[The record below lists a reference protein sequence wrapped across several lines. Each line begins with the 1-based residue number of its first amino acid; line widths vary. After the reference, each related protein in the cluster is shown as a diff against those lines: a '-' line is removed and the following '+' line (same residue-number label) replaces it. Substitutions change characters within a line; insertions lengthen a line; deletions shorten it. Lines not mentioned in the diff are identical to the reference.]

1 MNYRFVKKQGPKLAS
16 GSESLFSSETNGS
29 LNVQD
34 TEATNRQND
43 SQTSSAS
50 SSVTIIYYN
59 KEGESQNS
67 ETTIP
72 YNASQ
77 DLGSQDPFQQNDEG
91 QILTLNVF
99 CKTNTLYI
107 KWESDYT
114 VNKILFQTMLQVV
127 QNHQCFVERSKG
139 QIRIVSVTMT
149 QNRPHLHGYQRSR
162 E

>member
-29 LNVQD
+29 LNRQD

-91 QILTLNVF
+91 QILTLKLFV
-99 CKTNTLYI
+99 KQ
-107 KWESDYT
+107 
-114 VNKILFQTMLQVV
+114 IL
-127 QNHQCFVERSKG
+127 C
-139 QIRIVSVTMT
+139 I
-149 QNRPHLHGYQRSR
+149 
-162 E
+162 

>member
-29 LNVQD
+29 LNAQD

-91 QILTLNVF
+91 QILTLKLFV
-99 CKTNTLYI
+99 KQ
-107 KWESDYT
+107 
-114 VNKILFQTMLQVV
+114 IL
-127 QNHQCFVERSKG
+127 C
-139 QIRIVSVTMT
+139 I
-149 QNRPHLHGYQRSR
+149 
-162 E
+162 

>member
-29 LNVQD
+29 LNGQD

-91 QILTLNVF
+91 QILTLKLF
-99 CKTNTLYI
+99 GKQ
-107 KWESDYT
+107 
-114 VNKILFQTMLQVV
+114 IL
-127 QNHQCFVERSKG
+127 C
-139 QIRIVSVTMT
+139 I
-149 QNRPHLHGYQRSR
+149 
-162 E
+162 

>member
-1 MNYRFVKKQGPKLAS
+1 MAAKSPSLNSLMNYRFVKKQGPKLAS

-29 LNVQD
+29 RNGQD
-34 TEATNRQND
+34 TEITTSRQND

-50 SSVTIIYYN
+50 SSVTIMYFN

-91 QILTLNVF
+91 QILTLMFFV
-99 CKTNTLYI
+99 K
-107 KWESDYT
+107 
-114 VNKILFQTMLQVV
+114 QVL
-127 QNHQCFVERSKG
+127 S
-139 QIRIVSVTMT
+139 I
-149 QNRPHLHGYQRSR
+149 
-162 E
+162 

>member
-91 QILTLNVF
+91 QILTLKLF
-99 CKTNTLYI
+99 GKQ
-107 KWESDYT
+107 
-114 VNKILFQTMLQVV
+114 IL
-127 QNHQCFVERSKG
+127 C
-139 QIRIVSVTMT
+139 I
-149 QNRPHLHGYQRSR
+149 
-162 E
+162 

>member
-29 LNVQD
+29 LNGQD

-72 YNASQ
+72 YNTSQ

-91 QILTLNVF
+91 QILTLKLFV
-99 CKTNTLYI
+99 KQ
-107 KWESDYT
+107 
-114 VNKILFQTMLQVV
+114 IL
-127 QNHQCFVERSKG
+127 C
-139 QIRIVSVTMT
+139 I
-149 QNRPHLHGYQRSR
+149 
-162 E
+162 

>member
-43 SQTSSAS
+43 SQTSTAS

-91 QILTLNVF
+91 QILTLKLFV
-99 CKTNTLYI
+99 KQ
-107 KWESDYT
+107 
-114 VNKILFQTMLQVV
+114 IL
-127 QNHQCFVERSKG
+127 C
-139 QIRIVSVTMT
+139 I
-149 QNRPHLHGYQRSR
+149 
-162 E
+162 

>member
-34 TEATNRQND
+34 TKATNRQND

-91 QILTLNVF
+91 QILTLKLFV
-99 CKTNTLYI
+99 KQ
-107 KWESDYT
+107 
-114 VNKILFQTMLQVV
+114 IL
-127 QNHQCFVERSKG
+127 C
-139 QIRIVSVTMT
+139 I
-149 QNRPHLHGYQRSR
+149 
-162 E
+162 

>member
-29 LNVQD
+29 LNGQD

-91 QILTLNVF
+91 QILTLKLFV
-99 CKTNTLYI
+99 KQ
-107 KWESDYT
+107 
-114 VNKILFQTMLQVV
+114 IL
-127 QNHQCFVERSKG
+127 C
-139 QIRIVSVTMT
+139 I
-149 QNRPHLHGYQRSR
+149 
-162 E
+162 

>member
-29 LNVQD
+29 VNGQD

-43 SQTSSAS
+43 SQTSTAS

-91 QILTLNVF
+91 QILTLKLFV
-99 CKTNTLYI
+99 KQ
-107 KWESDYT
+107 
-114 VNKILFQTMLQVV
+114 IL
-127 QNHQCFVERSKG
+127 C
-139 QIRIVSVTMT
+139 I
-149 QNRPHLHGYQRSR
+149 
-162 E
+162 

>member
-29 LNVQD
+29 LNGQD

-77 DLGSQDPFQQNDEG
+77 DLESQDPFQQNDEG
-91 QILTLNVF
+91 QILTLKLFV
-99 CKTNTLYI
+99 KQ
-107 KWESDYT
+107 
-114 VNKILFQTMLQVV
+114 IL
-127 QNHQCFVERSKG
+127 C
-139 QIRIVSVTMT
+139 I
-149 QNRPHLHGYQRSR
+149 
-162 E
+162 

>member
-91 QILTLNVF
+91 QILTLKLFV
-99 CKTNTLYI
+99 KQ
-107 KWESDYT
+107 
-114 VNKILFQTMLQVV
+114 IL
-127 QNHQCFVERSKG
+127 C
-139 QIRIVSVTMT
+139 I
-149 QNRPHLHGYQRSR
+149 
-162 E
+162 

>member
-29 LNVQD
+29 LNGQD

-77 DLGSQDPFQQNDEG
+77 DLGSQDSFQQNDEG
-91 QILTLNVF
+91 QILTLKLFV
-99 CKTNTLYI
+99 KQ
-107 KWESDYT
+107 
-114 VNKILFQTMLQVV
+114 IL
-127 QNHQCFVERSKG
+127 C
-139 QIRIVSVTMT
+139 I
-149 QNRPHLHGYQRSR
+149 
-162 E
+162 

>member
-29 LNVQD
+29 LNGQD
-34 TEATNRQND
+34 TQATNRQND

-91 QILTLNVF
+91 QILTLKLFV
-99 CKTNTLYI
+99 KQ
-107 KWESDYT
+107 
-114 VNKILFQTMLQVV
+114 IL
-127 QNHQCFVERSKG
+127 C
-139 QIRIVSVTMT
+139 I
-149 QNRPHLHGYQRSR
+149 
-162 E
+162 

>member
-29 LNVQD
+29 LNGQD
-34 TEATNRQND
+34 TEATKRQND

-91 QILTLNVF
+91 QILTLKLFV
-99 CKTNTLYI
+99 KQ
-107 KWESDYT
+107 
-114 VNKILFQTMLQVV
+114 IL
-127 QNHQCFVERSKG
+127 C
-139 QIRIVSVTMT
+139 I
-149 QNRPHLHGYQRSR
+149 
-162 E
+162 

>member
-29 LNVQD
+29 LNGQD

-43 SQTSSAS
+43 SQTSTAS

-91 QILTLNVF
+91 QILTLKLFV
-99 CKTNTLYI
+99 KQ
-107 KWESDYT
+107 
-114 VNKILFQTMLQVV
+114 IL
-127 QNHQCFVERSKG
+127 C
-139 QIRIVSVTMT
+139 I
-149 QNRPHLHGYQRSR
+149 
-162 E
+162 

>member
-29 LNVQD
+29 LNAQD

-43 SQTSSAS
+43 SQTSTAS

-91 QILTLNVF
+91 QILTLKLFV
-99 CKTNTLYI
+99 KQ
-107 KWESDYT
+107 
-114 VNKILFQTMLQVV
+114 IL
-127 QNHQCFVERSKG
+127 C
-139 QIRIVSVTMT
+139 I
-149 QNRPHLHGYQRSR
+149 
-162 E
+162 

>member
-99 CKTNTLYI
+99 CKTDTL
-107 KWESDYT
+107 
-114 VNKILFQTMLQVV
+114 
-127 QNHQCFVERSKG
+127 
-139 QIRIVSVTMT
+139 
-149 QNRPHLHGYQRSR
+149 
-162 E
+162 

>member
-16 GSESLFSSETNGS
+16 GSESLFSSETNG
-29 LNVQD
+29 QD

-43 SQTSSAS
+43 SQTSTAS

-91 QILTLNVF
+91 QILTLKLFV
-99 CKTNTLYI
+99 KQ
-107 KWESDYT
+107 
-114 VNKILFQTMLQVV
+114 IL
-127 QNHQCFVERSKG
+127 C
-139 QIRIVSVTMT
+139 I
-149 QNRPHLHGYQRSR
+149 
-162 E
+162 

>member
-29 LNVQD
+29 LNGQD
-34 TEATNRQND
+34 TEATNKQND

-91 QILTLNVF
+91 QILTLKLFV
-99 CKTNTLYI
+99 KQ
-107 KWESDYT
+107 
-114 VNKILFQTMLQVV
+114 IL
-127 QNHQCFVERSKG
+127 C
-139 QIRIVSVTMT
+139 I
-149 QNRPHLHGYQRSR
+149 
-162 E
+162 

>member
-1 MNYRFVKKQGPKLAS
+1 MAAKSPSLNSLMNYRFVKKQGPKLAS
-16 GSESLFSSETNGS
+16 GSESLFSSETNG
-29 LNVQD
+29 QD

-43 SQTSSAS
+43 SQTSTAS

-91 QILTLNVF
+91 QILTLKLFV
-99 CKTNTLYI
+99 KQ
-107 KWESDYT
+107 
-114 VNKILFQTMLQVV
+114 IL
-127 QNHQCFVERSKG
+127 C
-139 QIRIVSVTMT
+139 I
-149 QNRPHLHGYQRSR
+149 
-162 E
+162 

>member
-16 GSESLFSSETNGS
+16 GSESLFSSKTNGS
-29 LNVQD
+29 LNGQD

-91 QILTLNVF
+91 QILTLKLF
-99 CKTNTLYI
+99 GKQ
-107 KWESDYT
+107 
-114 VNKILFQTMLQVV
+114 IL
-127 QNHQCFVERSKG
+127 C
-139 QIRIVSVTMT
+139 I
-149 QNRPHLHGYQRSR
+149 
-162 E
+162 

>member
-1 MNYRFVKKQGPKLAS
+1 MAAKSPSLNSLMNYRFVKKQGPKLAS

-29 LNVQD
+29 LNGQ
-34 TEATNRQND
+34 EATNRQND

-91 QILTLNVF
+91 QILTLKLFV
-99 CKTNTLYI
+99 KQ
-107 KWESDYT
+107 
-114 VNKILFQTMLQVV
+114 IL
-127 QNHQCFVERSKG
+127 C
-139 QIRIVSVTMT
+139 I
-149 QNRPHLHGYQRSR
+149 
-162 E
+162 

>member
-16 GSESLFSSETNGS
+16 GSESLFSSETNG
-29 LNVQD
+29 QD

-43 SQTSSAS
+43 SQTSTAS

-77 DLGSQDPFQQNDEG
+77 DLESQDPFQQNDEG
-91 QILTLNVF
+91 QILTLKLFV
-99 CKTNTLYI
+99 KQ
-107 KWESDYT
+107 
-114 VNKILFQTMLQVV
+114 IL
-127 QNHQCFVERSKG
+127 C
-139 QIRIVSVTMT
+139 I
-149 QNRPHLHGYQRSR
+149 
-162 E
+162 